1 MARIIRGT
9 AASHGSVPRDQ
20 CRWVV
25 PGVGVRG
32 IRVPRIRRRRGV
44 LRTISAVTP
53 IVIGPAIAILVAIVA
68 AIIAAIGFFVV
79 VVFDEDD

>member
-1 MARIIRGT
+1 M
-9 AASHGSVPRDQ
+9 
-20 CRWVV
+20 
-25 PGVGVRG
+25 
-32 IRVPRIRRRRGV
+32 
-44 LRTISAVTP
+44 TP